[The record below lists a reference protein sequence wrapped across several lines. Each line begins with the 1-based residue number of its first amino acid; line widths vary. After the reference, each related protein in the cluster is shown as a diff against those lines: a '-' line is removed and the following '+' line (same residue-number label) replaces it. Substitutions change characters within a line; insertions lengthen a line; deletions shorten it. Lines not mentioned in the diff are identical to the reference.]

1 MKADESLEQ
10 IFKVQAGKLEESYA
24 RLKQVMPS
32 YFFKSVSTEDLAAIL
47 PMAAELENKSGI
59 QMIERPDRILM
70 VYLKS
75 ETCNPVCTSRF
86 FAGKRILR
94 SIIHESAPLDGSGGI
109 IVIEQI
115 TKDVPGPEMKPLFSS
130 GQIEAEYRKFYER
143 LPENLKETAE
153 SICWRD
159 VEDLDL
165 ERIAKRLRLVCEVR
179 KRDYSLTEIENVGG
193 NEYRIT
199 MAVAVVARS
208 EGYYAQTLEQ
218 LEASG
223 FKVTRSYL
231 RNFTAGGAPDDFRRK
246 AVRVNTYYIVPVKPG
261 ADAPEKMINLKREL
275 NELAWSPQFD
285 LFEWELLVRNEFCCA
300 SVNLLRA
307 ASEFVHSQLSFVD
320 RNAYSLPEI
329 QRFMATYPAVLRRL
343 ADAFESKFHPDGP
356 SLDFGKVIQEV
367 REEIA
372 NINSGMAEKDAKVKV
387 VLSSVTD
394 FICCILKSNYY
405 SEKKT
410 ALAFGLDPAFMR
422 HYESISESYGK
433 AFPPERPYGVFF
445 FWRRNVSGFQIR
457 FSEIARGGWRTV
469 APKPVKS
476 LLESGDSFEQAR
488 SELFRECFV
497 LANTQHK
504 KNKDIYEGGSKLVT
518 LLKVTGEFDFK
529 TELWAAQ
536 RAVFEAFLQLV
547 NYGADGKLRDGK
559 IVDFTNRADIIE
571 IGPDENMSDEMI
583 SWMGDRAGEDGYTL
597 GSGVISGKVDT
608 GINHKHYGV
617 TSFGVFQYLL
627 RTLQYLKIN
636 PAHDDFSIKLSGGP
650 YGDVAG
656 NMIKLLNAEDG
667 TGGYRMPGLRIVAV
681 TDGPAAIFDPA
692 GIDRRELSRLVHS
705 ANLDSF
711 DPAKLR
717 GEGAFMIFNQPDG
730 DSRYPMA
737 SVSGGKLRRAMIARD
752 DFMRMFQ
759 ANICHEADVFIPCG
773 GRPQTINAG
782 NYGLYAPDGKPSSKA
797 IVEGANS
804 FITPEARLA
813 LQKLGVV
820 IVKDSSANKCGVITS
835 SYEILSGLLL
845 DKNEFSAIH
854 PELVAEIMD
863 RLAFCARREA
873 EWLFHEF
880 ELRRSVPMTELSDQ
894 LADRIN
900 EYKQQLFTMLDSHP
914 ELVTDGV
921 IFAHLPPLFRKKFA
935 DRLHRIPPVYRK
947 AIAAVEL
954 SLRIVFR
961 KKLSLEEDVRQI
973 VSSIG

>member
-1 MKADESLEQ
+1 MKADESLER
-10 IFKVQAGKLEESYA
+10 IFKDQAEKLEESYA
-24 RLKQVMPS
+24 RLKKVMPS
-32 YFFKSVSTEDLAAIL
+32 YFFKSVSAEDLAAIL

-94 SIIHESAPLDGSGGI
+94 STIHESAPLDGSGGI
-109 IVIEQI
+109 IVIEQVE
-115 TKDVPGPEMKPLFSS
+115 KDVPGPEMKPLFSY
-130 GQIEAEYRKFYER
+130 GQIEAEYRKIYGQV
-143 LPENLKETAE
+143 PGNLKDTVD
-153 SICWRD
+153 SVCWREL
-159 VEDLDL
+159 EDLDL
-165 ERIAKRLRLVCEVR
+165 ERIAKRLRFVCEVR
-179 KRDYSLTEIENVGG
+179 KRDYSLTEIEKVGG
-193 NEYRIT
+193 GEYRIT

-208 EGYYAQTLEQ
+208 EGYYARTLEQ
-218 LEASG
+218 LEAGG

-246 AVRVNTYYIVPVKPG
+246 AVRVNTYYIVPAKPG

-285 LFEWELLVRNEFCCA
+285 LFERELLVRNEFCCA

-329 QRFMATYPAVLRRL
+329 QRFMATYPAILRRL
-343 ADAFESKFHPDGP
+343 ADAFESKFHPGGP
-356 SLDFGKVIQEV
+356 FLDFDKTIQEV
-367 REEIA
+367 CGEIA

-422 HYESISESYGK
+422 HYESVSESYGK

-469 APKPVKS
+469 APKPVES

-504 KNKDIYEGGSKLVT
+504 KNKDIYEGGSKMVT
-518 LLKVTGEFDFK
+518 LLKVTGESDFK

-536 RAVFEAFLQLV
+536 RAVFEAFLQLI
-547 NYGADGKLRDGK
+547 NYDADGKLKDGM
-559 IVDFTNRADIIE
+559 IVDFTNRTDIIE
-571 IGPDENMSDEMI
+571 IGPDENMFDEMI
-583 SWMGDRAGEDGYTL
+583 SWMGDRAEEEGYTL
-597 GSGVISGKVDT
+597 GAGVISGKVDT

-627 RTLQYLKIN
+627 RALQYLKID
-636 PAHDDFSIKLSGGP
+636 PAHDDFSVKLSGGP
-650 YGDVAG
+650 FGDVAG
-656 NMIKLLNAEDG
+656 NMIKLLNAADEN
-667 TGGYRMPGLRIVAV
+667 GGYRMPGLRIVAV

-692 GIDRRELSRLVHS
+692 GIDRGELSRLVHT

-711 DPAKLR
+711 DPAKLK

-737 SVSGGKLRRAMIARD
+737 SVDGGKLRRSMIARD

-759 ANICHEADVFIPCG
+759 ANICHETDVFIPCG

-782 NYGLYAPDGKPSSKA
+782 NCGLYAPDGKPSSKA

-845 DKNEFSAIH
+845 DKNEFAAIH

-900 EYKQQLFTMLDSHP
+900 EYKRQLFTMLDSHP

-921 IFAHLPPLFRKKFA
+921 IFAHLPPLFREKFA
-935 DRLHRIPPVYRK
+935 DRLHRIPPAYRK

-961 KKLSLEEDVRQI
+961 KTLSLEEEVRRI
-973 VSSIG
+973 VGSIG

>member
-1 MKADESLEQ
+1 MKADESLER
-10 IFKVQAGKLEESYA
+10 IFKDQAEKLEESYA
-24 RLKQVMPS
+24 RLKKVMPS
-32 YFFKSVSTEDLAAIL
+32 YFFKSVSAEDLAAIL

-59 QMIERPDRILM
+59 QMIERLDRILM

-109 IVIEQI
+109 IVIEQVE
-115 TKDVPGPEMKPLFSS
+115 KDVPGPEMKPLFSY
-130 GQIEAEYRKFYER
+130 GQIEAEYRKIYGQV
-143 LPENLKETAE
+143 PGNLKDTVD
-153 SICWRD
+153 SVCWREL
-159 VEDLDL
+159 EDLDL
-165 ERIAKRLRLVCEVR
+165 ERIAKRLRFVCEVR
-179 KRDYSLTEIENVGG
+179 KRDYSLTEIEKVGG
-193 NEYRIT
+193 GEYRIT

-208 EGYYAQTLEQ
+208 EGYYARTLEQ
-218 LEASG
+218 LEAGG

-246 AVRVNTYYIVPVKPG
+246 AVRVNTYYIVPAKPG

-285 LFEWELLVRNEFCCA
+285 LFERELLVRNEFCCA

-329 QRFMATYPAVLRRL
+329 QRFMATYPAILRRL
-343 ADAFESKFHPDGP
+343 ADAFESKFHPGGP
-356 SLDFGKVIQEV
+356 FLDFDKTIQEV
-367 REEIA
+367 CGEIA

-410 ALAFGLDPAFMR
+410 ALVFGLDPAFMR
-422 HYESISESYGK
+422 HYESVSESYGK

-469 APKPVKS
+469 APKPVES

-504 KNKDIYEGGSKLVT
+504 KNKDIYEGGSKMVT
-518 LLKVTGEFDFK
+518 LLKVTGESDFK

-536 RAVFEAFLQLV
+536 RAVFEAFLQLI
-547 NYGADGKLRDGK
+547 NYDADGKLKDGM

-571 IGPDENMSDEMI
+571 IGPDENMFDEMI
-583 SWMGDRAGEDGYTL
+583 SWMGDRAEEEGYTL
-597 GSGVISGKVDT
+597 GAGVISGKVDT

-627 RTLQYLKIN
+627 RALQYLKID
-636 PAHDDFSIKLSGGP
+636 PAHDDFSVKLSGGP
-650 YGDVAG
+650 FGDVAG
-656 NMIKLLNAEDG
+656 NMIKLLNATDEN
-667 TGGYRMPGLRIVAV
+667 GGYRMPGLRIVAV

-692 GIDRRELSRLVHS
+692 GIDRGELSRLVHT

-711 DPAKLR
+711 DPAKLK

-737 SVSGGKLRRAMIARD
+737 SVDGGKLRRSMIARD

-782 NYGLYAPDGKPSSKA
+782 NCGLYAPDGKPSSKA

-845 DKNEFSAIH
+845 DKNEFAAIH

-900 EYKQQLFTMLDSHP
+900 EYKRQLFTMLDSHP

-921 IFAHLPPLFRKKFA
+921 IFAHLPPLFREKFA
-935 DRLHRIPPVYRK
+935 DRLHRIPPAYRK

-961 KKLSLEEDVRQI
+961 KTLSLEEEVRQI
-973 VSSIG
+973 VGSIG